1 MSCQILS
8 DQSKNFRQMR
18 EASPARLTL
27 VQNVRDVQNNSLINS
42 IWTEEIMG
50 NHDLIWFNHV

>member
-42 IWTEEIMG
+42 ILNGG
-50 NHDLIWFNHV
+50 NHGKSWFNMI